1 MTLEAVPTE
10 EEAAEYL
17 EQLAF
22 EEGEEQILLSCFFPW
37 RKTSEIGM
45 FSVL

>member
-1 MTLEAVPTE
+1 MEAVPNE

-22 EEGEEQILLSCFFPW
+22 EEGEEQILLSRFFPA
-37 RKTSEIGM
+37 RKTSDFGM
-45 FSVL
+45 FSVF